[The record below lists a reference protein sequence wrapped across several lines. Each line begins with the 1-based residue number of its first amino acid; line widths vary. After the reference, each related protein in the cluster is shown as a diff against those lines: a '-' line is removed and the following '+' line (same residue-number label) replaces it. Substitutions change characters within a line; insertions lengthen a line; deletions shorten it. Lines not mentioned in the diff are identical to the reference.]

1 MNRVAHGDRIFPI
14 DVATTLTRG
23 DTQHRDE
30 GADGRPHRF
39 GRQILRRVGLAVVG
53 VASVAV
59 GIVAGWPPEVV
70 IAVAWLTVSGVVSV
84 ALVVGIAARGMSR
97 PRNRPDA

>member
-1 MNRVAHGDRIFPI
+1 M
-14 DVATTLTRG
+14 
-23 DTQHRDE
+23 
-30 GADGRPHRF
+30 
-39 GRQILRRVGLAVVG
+39 VG